1 MPLATHIVMGN
12 FMDIAAVKNLAYE
25 LIGNKEEKPHGVGYR
40 LAHGYRVGLISEW
53 LAHELGESDDLL
65 FVAGILH
72 DIGKDKEAHPED
84 DGVMHGPRGAEII
97 RTRFIHYMCV
107 DEMQRIAI
115 MVENH
120 NARPKSKWFIDKE
133 KPNLPTEVLIIQD
146 ADLLDHFGEEGINIT
161 LNWGRFFKKTREQI
175 LKEWKYGERVARM
188 HEEVRRSLNF
198 DISVKEFD
206 RRIKIMQEYFA
217 RF

>member
-1 MPLATHIVMGN
+1 MELGAI
-12 FMDIAAVKNLAYE
+12 KNLAYE
-25 LIGNKEEKPHGVGYR
+25 LIGNKEEVPHGVGYR
-40 LAHGYRVGLISEW
+40 LAHGYRVGAIAEW
-53 LAHELGESDDLL
+53 IAHELGESDELL

-72 DIGKDKEAHPED
+72 DIGKDKAGHPED
-84 DGVMHGPRGAEII
+84 DGIMHGPRGAEII
-97 RTRFIHYMCV
+97 RKQFIHFMSIN
-107 DEMQRIAI
+107 ELQRVAT

-133 KPNLPTEVLIIQD
+133 KPQHSTEVLILQD

-198 DISVKEFD
+198 DVSVREFD
-206 RRIKIMQEYFA
+206 RRLKIMQDYFLK
-217 RF
+217 F

>member
-1 MPLATHIVMGN
+1 ME
-12 FMDIAAVKNLAYE
+12 IAAIKNLAYE
-25 LIGNKEEKPHGVGYR
+25 IMGNKEEVPHGEGYR
-40 LAHGYRVGLISEW
+40 LAHGYRVGGIAEW
-53 LAHELGESDDLL
+53 LAHELGENDELV
-65 FVAGILH
+65 FIAGVLH
-72 DIGKDKEAHPED
+72 DIGKDKNQNLES
-84 DGVMHGPRGAEII
+84 DGVRHGPRGAEII
-97 RTRFIHYMCV
+97 RKQFIHYMSIN
-107 DEMQRIAI
+107 ELERITN

-133 KPNLPTEVLIIQD
+133 KPVLPAEVLIIQD

-161 LNWGRFFKKTREQI
+161 LNWGRFFKKSREQI
-175 LKEWKYGERVARM
+175 LKEWKYGERTQRM

-198 DISVKEFD
+198 DVSVLEFD